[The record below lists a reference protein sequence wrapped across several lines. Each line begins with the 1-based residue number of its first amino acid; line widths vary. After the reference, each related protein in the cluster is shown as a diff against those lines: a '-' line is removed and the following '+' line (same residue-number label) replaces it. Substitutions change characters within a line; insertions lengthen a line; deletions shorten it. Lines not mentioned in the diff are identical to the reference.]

1 MKSSFRAHPLIWFFV
16 VAYSASW
23 LAWLPSTLAALG
35 VVQASP
41 PPYLHLLGGLGPMFA
56 AVVVTWGSGD
66 RAALRRLRDRSLT
79 FRGGARWVAAAFLL
93 PAALFAVSVLALSV
107 LDASPVRWNRLGI
120 TTEYP
125 EMPPPVFWLAN
136 VVCYGFG
143 EEVGWRGFALP
154 RLQARRSALSSALL
168 LGLAWAGWHLPLF
181 TFSEGL
187 AQLGIGGTVGWLMS
201 ILTGSVLMTWFFNS
215 SRGSILAV
223 AVFHGVLDIFM
234 TSPVVPNVATA
245 MGAILTIGTVALVP
259 LFGPTHLARQ
269 ARTIEEPVHTEAPG

>member
-1 MKSSFRAHPLIWFFV
+1 MKLSMHAHPLIWFFV
-16 VAYSASW
+16 LAYAGSW

-35 VVQASP
+35 VVKGSP
-41 PPYLHLLGGLGPMFA
+41 APYLHLLGGLGPMFA
-56 AVVVTWGSGD
+56 AVLVTWGSGD

-79 FRGGARWVAAAFLL
+79 LRGGVRWVAAAFLL
-93 PAALFAVSVLALSV
+93 PAGLFALALLMLSV
-107 LDASPVRWNRLGI
+107 FDASPVRWNRLG
-120 TTEYP
+120 TSTEYP

-154 RLQARRSALSSALL
+154 RIQARRSALSSALL
-168 LGLAWAGWHLPLF
+168 LGVAWAIWHLPLF
-181 TFSEGL
+181 TFTDGL
-187 AQLGIGGTVGWLMS
+187 AHLGIGGTVGWLMS

-215 SRGSILAV
+215 SRGSVLAV

-234 TSPVVPNVATA
+234 TSPVVPNVASV

-259 LFGPTHLARQ
+259 LFGPSHLARQ
-269 ARTIEEPVHTEAPG
+269 TRTIEEPVNQRG